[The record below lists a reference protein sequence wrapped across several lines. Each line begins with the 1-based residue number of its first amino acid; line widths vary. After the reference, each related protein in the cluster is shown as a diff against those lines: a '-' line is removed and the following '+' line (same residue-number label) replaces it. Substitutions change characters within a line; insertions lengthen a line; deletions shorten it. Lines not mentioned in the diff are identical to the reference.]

1 MSAFYGKYR
10 AIVTNNKDPENMGRI
25 KVRCPK
31 VLGEYESAW
40 CTPCV
45 QSAFNDGGF
54 FFVPSVKETVWV
66 EFEEG
71 NPSKPIWV
79 GSWWI
84 PNRTPLQDKNNVE
97 EKIVLISRSQHIIE
111 IDDKNNT
118 LIVKMKDGSRLK
130 LGEGLEITA
139 PTGKKLAVFGDVEF
153 NNKVKILGEV
163 DIQNNVKVSSTLEAK
178 TLKVTNSASV
188 TNSLTAKTISAT
200 SSLSGGSISEGGSS
214 LSSKYASKSEACK
227 CS

>member
-1 MSAFYGKYR
+1 MSTFFGKYR
-10 AIVTNNKDPENMGRI
+10 ALVVNNKDPEKMGRI

-54 FFVPSVKETVWV
+54 FFVPNVNETVWI

-79 GSWWI
+79 GSWWV
-84 PNRTPLQDKNNVE
+84 PNRTPMQSSNNVE
-97 EKIVLISRSQHIIE
+97 DKILLVSRNQHLIE

-118 LIVKMKDGSRLK
+118 IVVKMKDGSRLK
-130 LGEGLEITA
+130 LGDGLEITA
-139 PTGKKLAVFGDVEF
+139 PTGKKLVVYGNVEF
-153 NNKVKILGEV
+153 RNEV
-163 DIQNNVKVSSTLEAK
+163 TISGQVTVNNNVKVSNDISTKSLQ
-178 TLKVTNSASV
+178 AS
-188 TNSLTAKTISAT
+188 SF
-200 SSLSGGSISEGGSS
+200 ISEGGTS
-214 LSSKYASKSEACK
+214 LANKYAPR
-227 CS
+227 